1 MLGVNAGEYHLDNA
15 MNSITENTLTRS
27 LKIALIVGAWL
38 LFAAGAFAGVMLARY
53 HYNTIIQTN
62 QATHASQLKAI
73 SDEASAATRQ
83 AILRMEDAQR
93 EKTRLD
99 TYYTQEL
106 AREKAQSQALRD
118 DLSTGRRRLQFAR
131 ADLATCQLT
140 ASHHSSASAVGDGA
154 EIQFSV
160 EAGLLVED
168 IRADIKRDQDKLDY
182 LQGYV
187 KDVVKECRREVTP

>member
-1 MLGVNAGEYHLDNA
+1 
-15 MNSITENTLTRS
+15 MNSIAENTLTRS

-38 LFAAGAFAGVMLARY
+38 LFAAGASAGFVLARY
-53 HYNTIIQTN
+53 HYTTIIQTN
-62 QATHASQLKAI
+62 QTAYADNLKLI
-73 SDEASAATRQ
+73 SNEAEASTRQ
-83 AILRMEDAQR
+83 ALRRTEDAQR
-93 EKTRLD
+93 EKQRLD
-99 TYYTQEL
+99 EYYDKELSHAQQE
-106 AREKAQSQALRD
+106 SQALRD

-140 ASHHSSASAVGDGA
+140 ASHHSGTRTLGDGA

-160 EAGLLVED
+160 EAGLLVEN
-168 IRADIKRDQDKLDY
+168 IRTDIKRDQDKLDY

>member
-1 MLGVNAGEYHLDNA
+1 SGCICGCH
-15 MNSITENTLTRS
+15 
-27 LKIALIVGAWL
+27 
-38 LFAAGAFAGVMLARY
+38 AGAY

-83 AILRMEDAQR
+83 AMLRMEDAQR
-93 EKTRLD
+93 EKARLD

-140 ASHHSSASAVGDGA
+140 ASHHSSARTVGDGA

-160 EAGLLVED
+160 EAGLLLKISEPISNE
-168 IRADIKRDQDKLDY
+168 IRTNSTTYKAM
-182 LQGYV
+182 
-187 KDVVKECRREVTP
+187 

>member
-1 MLGVNAGEYHLDNA
+1 
-15 MNSITENTLTRS
+15 MNSIAENTLTRS

-83 AILRMEDAQR
+83 AMLRMEDAQR
-93 EKTRLD
+93 EKARLD

-187 KDVVKECRREVTP
+187 KDVVKECRREVTPWRWHRYYGAVCPC

>member
-1 MLGVNAGEYHLDNA
+1 MLGVNAGEYRRDNT
-15 MNSITENTLTRS
+15 MNSIAENTLTRS
-27 LKIALIVGAWL
+27 LKVTLIVGAWL

-62 QATHASQLKAI
+62 LATHTSQLKAI

-83 AILRMEDAQR
+83 AMLRMKDAQR
-93 EKTRLD
+93 EKNRLD

-168 IRADIKRDQDKLDY
+168 IRTDIKRDQDKLDY

>member
-1 MLGVNAGEYHLDNA
+1 
-15 MNSITENTLTRS
+15 MNSIAENTLTRS

-62 QATHASQLKAI
+62 QATYASQLKAI

-93 EKTRLD
+93 EKARLD

-187 KDVVKECRREVTP
+187 KDVVKECRREVTPWKWHRYYGTVCPC

>member
-1 MLGVNAGEYHLDNA
+1 

-93 EKTRLD
+93 EKARLD

-140 ASHHSSASAVGDGA
+140 ASHHSSARTVGDGA

-187 KDVVKECRREVTP
+187 KDVVKECRREVTPWRWHRYYGAVCLC